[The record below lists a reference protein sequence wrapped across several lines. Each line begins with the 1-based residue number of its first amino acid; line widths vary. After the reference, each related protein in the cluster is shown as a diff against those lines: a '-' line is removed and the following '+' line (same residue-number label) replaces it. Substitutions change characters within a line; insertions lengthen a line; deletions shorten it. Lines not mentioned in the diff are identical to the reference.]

1 MTERAGRPDQILG
14 ATVSLT
20 GWLPG
25 RDAEVAEVLELLL
38 PGPVSLDASTLP
50 LTVLPR
56 ASTEKAER
64 ARALLEEA
72 GGTVSVEEVW
82 ATREETREVRA
93 RPACPSCGSARTQP
107 FTHAGPA
114 ARVNMRCTDCGHTF
128 RHRDV
133 RE

>member
-1 MTERAGRPDQILG
+1 MTQGERRPDQILG
-14 ATVSLT
+14 ATVTLT

-25 RDAEVAEVLELLL
+25 RDGEVTEVLELLV
-38 PGPVSLDASTLP
+38 PGPVSLNAEALP
-50 LTVLPR
+50 LTVLER
-56 ASTEKAER
+56 TSTEKAER
-64 ARALLEEA
+64 AKALLEEA

-93 RPACPSCGSARTQP
+93 RPTCPSCGSARTQP

-128 RHRDV
+128 RHRDT
-133 RE
+133 RQ